1 MVDNNYLDANNRR
14 NPGVGYLDKNQSP
27 QVTLRTV
34 LSSSSRTVNAITII
48 HRVATTS
55 KLRKNEVQILLSH
68 HYEWVPTLKP
78 TKLSNP
84 PVGRFGRPQLRYQI
98 ALVSRFLRTIRRS
111 HLKPSLCLCS
121 NVRLA
126 IVEFR

>member
-48 HRVATTS
+48 QRVS
-55 KLRKNEVQILLSH
+55 NVIELRKNGMQLLLSPH
-68 HYEWVPTLKP
+68 TRVAPTLNS
-78 TKLSNP
+78 TKISDS
-84 PVGRFGRPQLRYQI
+84 PVGRICPLQLQCQI
-98 ALVSRFLRTIRRS
+98 ALVSRFLRTIGQS
-111 HLKPSLCLCS
+111 LVKPSLCL
-121 NVRLA
+121 L
-126 IVEFR
+126 